1 MRLKCPRRNGSN
13 SLSQSDDKSL
23 RSQLRRGPLIGRR
36 CWIADRLP
44 VILLNAAFV
53 GFHDEALGFTSFW
66 VVGETSQTF
75 AIVRDRALIV
85 QSYLSCVYF
94 GCSAA
99 APNAQNASNCGGK
112 PHGTKN

>member
-1 MRLKCPRRNGSN
+1 M
-13 SLSQSDDKSL
+13 
-23 RSQLRRGPLIGRR
+23 
-36 CWIADRLP
+36 
-44 VILLNAAFV
+44 ILLNAAFV

-66 VVGETSQTF
+66 VVGETNQTF

-94 GCSAA
+94 ASA

-112 PHGTKN
+112 PHSTKNWHGPNPPYTRLIAH

>member
-1 MRLKCPRRNGSN
+1 MAKDSNRTIEKPRRGY
-13 SLSQSDDKSL
+13 
-23 RSQLRRGPLIGRR
+23 LIGRR

-53 GFHDEALGFTSFW
+53 GFHDEAPAFTSLW
-66 VVGETSQTF
+66 VVGESSQTF

-94 GCSAA
+94 DRSAA
-99 APNAQNASNCGGK
+99 APNAKNATGCGGK
-112 PHGTKN
+112 PQSTKNWHSPNPRISA